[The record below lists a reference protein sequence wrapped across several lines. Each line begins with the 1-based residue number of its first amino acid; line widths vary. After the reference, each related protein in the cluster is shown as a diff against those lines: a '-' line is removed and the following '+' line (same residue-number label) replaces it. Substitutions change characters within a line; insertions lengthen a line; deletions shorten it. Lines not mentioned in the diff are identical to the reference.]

1 VTRALALLASFLG
14 ALMLVPMLVPMLV
27 LPSCGPEV
35 VRIDRTGS
43 LALEFF
49 WLSADHSQC
58 AYYTVSTDGEFGS
71 SGGAIATQ
79 RAVRFHATL
88 SDADIVR
95 FDTLVKAT
103 AFATRERKTG
113 ETGDRSEVVVV
124 SDRKQHAFAVSG
136 ADKSLDELRA
146 FCQEVAMRQFR
157 DVIESQHEAGTRM
170 R

>member
-1 VTRALALLASFLG
+1 MTRALALLVSFLG
-14 ALMLVPMLVPMLV
+14 ALMFV
-27 LPSCGPEV
+27 LPSCGPEI

-49 WLSADHSQC
+49 WLSADRSQC
-58 AYYTVSTDGEFGS
+58 AYYTVSIDGEFGS

-79 RAVRFHATL
+79 RAVRFRTAL

-95 FDTLVKAT
+95 FDALVKAT
-103 AFATRERKTG
+103 AFATRERNSG

-124 SDRKQHAFAVSG
+124 SDRTQHAFAVSG
-136 ADKSLDELRA
+136 ADKSLDELRV
-146 FCQEVAMRQFR
+146 FCQEIAMRQFR
-157 DVIESQHEAGTRM
+157 DVIESQREAGTRT

>member
-1 VTRALALLASFLG
+1 MTRALALLVSLMG
-14 ALMLVPMLVPMLV
+14 ALMFV
-27 LPSCGPEV
+27 LPSCGPDV

-58 AYYTVSTDGEFGS
+58 AYYSVSIDGEFGS

-79 RAVRFHATL
+79 RAVRFHTSL

-95 FDTLVKAT
+95 FDALVKAT
-103 AFATRERKTG
+103 AFATRERNAG
-113 ETGDRSEVVVV
+113 ATGDLSEVVVV
-124 SDRKQHAFAVSG
+124 SDRRQHSFAVSG
-136 ADKSLDELRA
+136 ADQSLDELRS
-146 FCQEVAMRQFR
+146 FCQEIAMRQFR
-157 DVIESQHEAGTRM
+157 DVIESQPEAGTRT